1 MKLIPCN
8 VDAGSIDRE
17 RLISSLQP
25 NTIFVPAKKEKKW
38 YQLVEQIPCNLRAA
52 LLEELSL
59 DNSIVSIQYGNWP
72 HQGSVVVSLGQPF
85 KNDFLKNNLGVTYR
99 FMNDPHY
106 WVADVHQIVDGI
118 EHLIIT

>member
-1 MKLIPCN
+1 MKPTPCN

-17 RLISSLQP
+17 RFISSLRP
-25 NTIFVPAKKEKKW
+25 NIIFESTKKEKKW
-38 YQLVEQIPCNLRAA
+38 YQLVEKIPANLRAC

-59 DNSIVSIQYGNWP
+59 GNAIVSIQYGNWP
-72 HQGSVVVSLGQPF
+72 QQGSVVVSLGQPF
-85 KNDFLKNNLGVTYR
+85 KNDFSKNNLGVTYR